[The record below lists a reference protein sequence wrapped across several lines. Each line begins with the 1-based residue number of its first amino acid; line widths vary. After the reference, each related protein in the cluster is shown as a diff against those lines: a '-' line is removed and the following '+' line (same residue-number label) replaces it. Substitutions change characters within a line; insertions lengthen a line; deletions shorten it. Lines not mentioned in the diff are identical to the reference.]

1 MVFRI
6 LCLLLLFIITTS
18 SHCKTDVEEPNPGA
32 YQTTGVSKLGK
43 PTLYTKNWQTQDSN
57 FIKIFLQHYSFPNYY
72 FKYSAASEVF
82 SEQLKIT
89 FQNGNAARIE
99 LQVPGYPLS
108 VKNGT
113 STQIPG
119 YGLMLDP
126 KDTLLYYFSTDSCG
140 YYQKKASLYQLAYS
154 CYPGAPNTE
163 NCYSSYFFPLRN
175 DNGSLFLPV
184 YSAIITC
191 GSLPAGFCSSGR
203 TDVKNVFDPSI
214 ITQLKANDTIVLQSK
229 EVPLQKL

>member
-6 LCLLLLFIITTS
+6 ITLLLLFIITTS
-18 SHCKTDVEEPNPGA
+18 THCKTDVEEPNTGTF
-32 YQTTGVSKLGK
+32 QTTGVSKLDK

-57 FIKIFLQHYSFPNYY
+57 FIKNFLQHYSIPGFY
-72 FKYSAASEVF
+72 FNYSAASEVF

-89 FQNGNAARIE
+89 FQNSSAKIE
-99 LQVPGYPLS
+99 FQVPGYPLS
-108 VKNGT
+108 IKNGT
-113 STQIPG
+113 NAQIPG
-119 YGLMLDP
+119 YGLLLDP

-140 YYQKKASLYQLAYS
+140 YYQKKASLYQLPYT

-163 NCYSSYFFPLRN
+163 NCYSSNFFPLRN
-175 DNGSLFLPV
+175 DNGNFVLPL
-184 YSAIITC
+184 YSAVFTC

-203 TDVKNVFDPSI
+203 KDVKNVFDPSI
-214 ITQLKANDTIVLQSK
+214 LSQLKANDTLVLQSK